1 MIYINLCRSQTRQ
14 RFPDRE
20 SQTDNRTP
28 QGVHHKEKD
37 AAKRVDSSMDQ
48 YELTF
53 SNLADNTGTK
63 NSDYEGMNKE
73 HEYSNTA
80 HVYSDLM

>member
-1 MIYINLCRSQTRQ
+1 MIHINLCRSQTRQ

-20 SQTDNRTP
+20 SQTNYLTP
-28 QGVHHKEKD
+28 QGGYHKDKD
-37 AAKRVDSSMDQ
+37 AAKRVDSSMAQ

-53 SNLADNTGTK
+53 SNLVDNTDEK

-80 HVYSDLM
+80 HVYSDLK

>member
-1 MIYINLCRSQTRQ
+1 MIHINLCRSQTRQ
-14 RFPDRE
+14 RFPDME
-20 SQTDNRTP
+20 CQTNYLTP
-28 QGVHHKEKD
+28 QGGHHKDKD
-37 AAKRVDSSMDQ
+37 AAKRVDSSMAQ

-53 SNLADNTGTK
+53 NNLADNTDAK
-63 NSDYEGMNKE
+63 NSDYEGINKE